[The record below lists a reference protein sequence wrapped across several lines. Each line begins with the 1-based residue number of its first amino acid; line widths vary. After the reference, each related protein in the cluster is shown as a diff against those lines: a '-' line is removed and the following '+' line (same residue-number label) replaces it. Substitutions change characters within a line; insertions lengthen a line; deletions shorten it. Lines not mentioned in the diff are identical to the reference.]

1 MPIDLIIRTNSLFTS
16 IGDASAPGAVAI
28 SGDRIAAVG
37 SPEDVCALAGPGT
50 RVLDLGDA
58 FVCPGFHDAHL
69 HFTSSAIG
77 RSRFAVFCEGDS
89 PEECADSL
97 AAVADAR
104 PRDEFMIGY
113 GWRQGRWEDPI
124 SLPMKDVLDA
134 RWPDRPVVLQSG
146 DCHNLWLN
154 SAGLAKLGL
163 TDESVPPA
171 GGTYAKDADGH
182 LTGIIQ
188 ETASMALVPQT
199 MAGLSE
205 DEYLEAARSFVHDL
219 NAQGIT
225 SVCDMALMALPGI
238 EDLVRDRYY
247 ERLLDEGSLTVRMS
261 LFPTALEDL
270 TRAHELRGRLG
281 DNPYLR
287 VGGLKQFFDGVSS
300 THTAWLLDEYANPYF
315 PGDCG
320 RPSIDPELMRRIV
333 LAANAEGFAVRI
345 HTIGDRA
352 IRTALD
358 IFEESERVN
367 GPLAY
372 GHNGLEH
379 LEGFAPGDM
388 ERLASLDV
396 VANVQPPHATQD
408 PDQYERD
415 LAEPRV
421 QLMWPFASYVR
432 LGARF
437 SFGTDSPVVGI
448 DSKNVIYDA
457 VTRRDAVTKLPPD
470 GWHTD
475 ECISA
480 ADAVR
485 AYTLGSAYACG
496 REDELG
502 TLEAGKLADICVL
515 SHDIVGTP
523 DAPVD
528 PEEILTAE
536 VLMTIVGG
544 KIVYEA

>member
-1 MPIDLIIRTNSLFTS
+1 
-16 IGDASAPGAVAI
+16 
-28 SGDRIAAVG
+28 
-37 SPEDVCALAGPGT
+37 
-50 RVLDLGDA
+50 
-58 FVCPGFHDAHL
+58 
-69 HFTSSAIG
+69 
-77 RSRFAVFCEGDS
+77 
-89 PEECADSL
+89 
-97 AAVADAR
+97 
-104 PRDEFMIGY
+104 MIGY

-124 SLPMKDVLDA
+124 SLPTKDVLDA

-205 DEYLEAARSFVHDL
+205 DEYLEAARSFVRDL

-270 TRAHELRGRLG
+270 SRARELRGRLG

-358 IFEESERVN
+358 IFEESERIN

-448 DSKNVIYDA
+448 DSRNVIYDA

-515 SHDIVGTP
+515 SHDIVGMP

-528 PEEILTAE
+528 PEEILSAE

>member
-1 MPIDLIIRTNSLFTS
+1 MPADLVISTRSLFTS
-16 IGDASAPGAVAI
+16 TGHASVAGAVAI
-28 SGDRIAAVG
+28 CGGTIAAVG
-37 SPEDVCALAGPGT
+37 PFEQMDAYIGPKT
-50 RVLDLGDA
+50 RVVDVGDA
-58 FVCPGFHDAHL
+58 FVCPGFHDSHL

-89 PEECADSL
+89 PQECAASL

-113 GWRQGRWEDPI
+113 GWRQGRWADPVT
-124 SLPMKDVLDA
+124 LPTKDVLDEY
-134 RWPDRPVVLQSG
+134 WPDRPVVLQSG
-146 DCHNLWLN
+146 DCHNLWIN

-163 TDESVPPA
+163 DDKSVPPA
-171 GGTYAKDADGH
+171 GGAYAKDADGH
-182 LTGIIQ
+182 LTGLIQ
-188 ETASMALVPQT
+188 ETAAMALVPQT
-199 MAGLSE
+199 MAGLS
-205 DEYLEAARSFVHDL
+205 DGEYLEAARAFIRDL

-225 SVCDMALMALPGI
+225 SICDMALMALPGI
-238 EDLVRDRYY
+238 EDLVRDRLY
-247 ERLLDEGSLTVRMS
+247 ERLYDEGSLTVRMS

-270 TRAHELRGRLG
+270 TRARELRTRLG
-281 DNPYLR
+281 SNPYLR
-287 VGGLKQFFDGVSS
+287 CGGLKQFFDGVSS

-320 RPSIDPELMRRIV
+320 RPSIEPQLMRRIV
-333 LAANAEGFAVRI
+333 LGANAAGFPVRI
-345 HTIGDRA
+345 HAIGDRA

-358 IFEESERVN
+358 IFEESERVS
-367 GPLAY
+367 GLLAC

-379 LEGFAPGDM
+379 LEGFALGDM
-388 ERLASLDV
+388 ERLAKLDV

-408 PDQYERD
+408 PGQVERD
-415 LAEPRV
+415 LGVPRV

-432 LGARF
+432 QGVRF
-437 SFGTDSPVVGI
+437 SFGTDSPVVDI
-448 DSKNVIYDA
+448 NSRNVLYDA
-457 VTRRDAVTKLPPD
+457 VTRRDAVTGLPME

-496 REDELG
+496 RERELG
-502 TLEAGKLADICVL
+502 TLEPGKLADICVL
-515 SHDIVGTP
+515 SHDIVGSLEEP
-523 DAPVD
+523 AD
-528 PEEILTAE
+528 PEQILSAQ

-544 KIVYEA
+544 QVVYEA

>member
-1 MPIDLIIRTNSLFTS
+1 
-16 IGDASAPGAVAI
+16 
-28 SGDRIAAVG
+28 
-37 SPEDVCALAGPGT
+37 
-50 RVLDLGDA
+50 
-58 FVCPGFHDAHL
+58 
-69 HFTSSAIG
+69 
-77 RSRFAVFCEGDS
+77 
-89 PEECADSL
+89 
-97 AAVADAR
+97 
-104 PRDEFMIGY
+104 
-113 GWRQGRWEDPI
+113 
-124 SLPMKDVLDA
+124 
-134 RWPDRPVVLQSG
+134 
-146 DCHNLWLN
+146 
-154 SAGLAKLGL
+154 
-163 TDESVPPA
+163 
-171 GGTYAKDADGH
+171 
-182 LTGIIQ
+182 
-188 ETASMALVPQT
+188 MALVPQT

-205 DEYLEAARSFVHDL
+205 DEYLEAARSFVRDL

-372 GHNGLEH
+372 SHNGLEH

>member
-1 MPIDLIIRTNSLFTS
+1 
-16 IGDASAPGAVAI
+16 
-28 SGDRIAAVG
+28 
-37 SPEDVCALAGPGT
+37 
-50 RVLDLGDA
+50 
-58 FVCPGFHDAHL
+58 
-69 HFTSSAIG
+69 
-77 RSRFAVFCEGDS
+77 
-89 PEECADSL
+89 
-97 AAVADAR
+97 
-104 PRDEFMIGY
+104 MIGY

-205 DEYLEAARSFVHDL
+205 DEYLEAARSFVRDL
-219 NAQGIT
+219 NTQGIT

-270 TRAHELRGRLG
+270 SRACELRGRLG